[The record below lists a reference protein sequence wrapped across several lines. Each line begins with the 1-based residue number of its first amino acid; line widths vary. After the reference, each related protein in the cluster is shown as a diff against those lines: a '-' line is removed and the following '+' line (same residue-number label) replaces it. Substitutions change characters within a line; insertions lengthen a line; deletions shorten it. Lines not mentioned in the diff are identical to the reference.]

1 MKAGK
6 TDGHPAGAHFK
17 RDKKMKIT
25 KSNLIEIIKEE
36 IAIVTTEAKKDNRPD
51 REEPD
56 DVTYVDGVATTKPGI
71 GGVPDKAGTGSDMG
85 GDFGIYGSK
94 RQVKGNP
101 YREFNAVEMA
111 KDMDMTLEDLFD
123 AMGLKSSMDFFNLLP
138 PNTFIGL
145 IGDRE
150 VYWAGPNQEGTP
162 SGYKF
167 WSRAKRDNMKYGE

>member
-1 MKAGK
+1 
-6 TDGHPAGAHFK
+6 
-17 RDKKMKIT
+17 MKIT
-25 KSNLIEIIKEE
+25 KSQLVKIIKEE
-36 IAIVTTEAKKDNRPD
+36 ISKITTEAKTDDNRPD
-51 REEPD
+51 REEDD
-56 DVTYVDGVATTKPGI
+56 DVIYVDGVATTKPGI
-71 GGVPDKAGTGSDMG
+71 GGIPDKAGTGSDMG
-85 GDFGIYGSK
+85 GDFGIYGRK

-111 KDMDMTLEDLFD
+111 KDMNMTLEDLFD
-123 AMGLKSSMDFFNLLP
+123 AMGVKDAMDLFNLLP

-167 WSRAKRDNMKYGE
+167 WSRKKRDDMAYGE

>member
-1 MKAGK
+1 MK
-6 TDGHPAGAHFK
+6 
-17 RDKKMKIT
+17 
-25 KSNLIEIIKEE
+25 IIKEE
-36 IAIVTTEAKKDNRPD
+36 VAKATTEAKTDDRPE
-51 REEPD
+51 REEED
-56 DVTYVDGVATTKPGI
+56 YVTYVDGVATTKPGI
-71 GGVPDKAGTGSDMG
+71 GGIPDKAGTGSDMG
-85 GDFGIYGSK
+85 GDFGIYGRK

-111 KDMDMTLEDLFD
+111 KDMGMTLEDLLD
-123 AMGLKSSMDFFNLLP
+123 AMEVKDSMDLFKLLP

-162 SGYKF
+162 SGYNF